1 MQRFRAL
8 VVIAALALA
17 LAGQAA
23 AGTYRVQRGD
33 TLSRIAKKHGTTV
46 QALTA
51 ANGLANPHRI
61 FENQVLR
68 LGGSAPPAS
77 AGAPAPAL
85 SGKVVV
91 VGTGERRHTVV
102 KGEKL
107 ATIAKRYGTTSA
119 ALVQAN
125 GLKNANR
132 IRAGQTLTIPG
143 AAADWLCPVQGSRVD
158 FSDSWTAPRPG
169 GRRHMGTDLFAF
181 KGTAIVAPVSGRLVH
196 RQGSVAGL
204 AFYLYG
210 DDGNVYYGAHLD
222 AYQSKPGRIE
232 RGGRIGTVGNSGNAR
247 GSTPHL
253 HLEIHLGG
261 TEPVNPYPTA
271 KRWCS

>member
-1 MQRFRAL
+1 MRRFRAL
-8 VVIAALALA
+8 VLIAVLAM
-17 LAGQAA
+17 AGQAA
-23 AGTYRVQRGD
+23 AGTYKVKRGD
-33 TLSRIAKKHGTTV
+33 TLARIAKKHGTSV
-46 QALTA
+46 AALAA
-51 ANGLANPHRI
+51 ANSLSNPNRI
-61 FENQVLR
+61 FENQVLT
-68 LGGSAPPAS
+68 LGGSAPTA
-77 AGAPAPAL
+77 APAL
-85 SGKVVV
+85 SGKQVV
-91 VGTGERRHTVV
+91 VGAGQRRHTVA

-107 ATIAKRYGTTSA
+107 AGIAKRYGSTSA
-119 ALVQAN
+119 ALAKAN
-125 GLKNANR
+125 GLKSANR
-132 IRAGQTLTIPG
+132 IRVGQVLTVPG
-143 AAADWLCPVQGSRVD
+143 APADWLCPVQGSRVD

-181 KGTAIVAPVSGRLVH
+181 KGTPIVAPVSGRLTH

-222 AYQSKPGRIE
+222 GYQSKPGRIE
-232 RGGRIGTVGNSGNAR
+232 RGERIGTVGNTGNAK

>member
-1 MQRFRAL
+1 MQRFRAIA
-8 VVIAALALA
+8 VIAVLA

-33 TLSRIAKKHGTTV
+33 TLSRIARKHGTTV

-51 ANGLANPHRI
+51 ANSLANPHRI
-61 FENQVLR
+61 FEDQVLN
-68 LGGSAPPAS
+68 LGGSAPA
-77 AGAPAPAL
+77 ATTKGAPAL
-85 SGKVVV
+85 STKQVV
-91 VGTGERRHTVV
+91 VGNGERRHTVA
-102 KGEKL
+102 KGQNL
-107 ATIAKRYGTTSA
+107 ASIAKRYGTTSA
-119 ALVQAN
+119 AIAKAN
-125 GLKNANR
+125 GLKSAHK
-132 IRAGQTLTIPG
+132 IRVGQTLTIPG

-181 KGTAIVAPVSGRLVH
+181 KGTAVVAPVSGRLVH
-196 RQGSVAGL
+196 RQGSIAGL

-232 RGGRIGTVGNSGNAR
+232 RGGRIGTVGDSGNAK

-261 TEPVNPYPTA
+261 NEPINPYPTA
-271 KRWCS
+271 KRWC

>member
-1 MQRFRAL
+1 MHRFRAL
-8 VVIAALALA
+8 ILIVVLAS
-17 LAGQAA
+17 AGQAA
-23 AGTYRVQRGD
+23 ASTYKVRRGD
-33 TLSRIAKKHGTTV
+33 TLARIAKKHGTTV
-46 QALTA
+46 QALAA
-51 ANGLANPHRI
+51 ANRLADPNRI
-61 FENQVLR
+61 FEDQVLN
-68 LGGSAPPAS
+68 LGGSAPAV
-77 AGAPAPAL
+77 AGKGPGL
-85 SGKVVV
+85 STKQVV
-91 VGTGERRHTVV
+91 VGTGERRHTVA

-119 ALVQAN
+119 ALAKAN
-125 GLKNANR
+125 GLKSANR
-132 IRAGQTLTIPG
+132 IRAGQTLVIPG

-181 KGTAIVAPVSGRLVH
+181 KGTPVVAPVSGRLVH
-196 RQGSVAGL
+196 RQGSIAGL

-222 AYQSKPGRIE
+222 TYTSKPGRID

>member
-8 VVIAALALA
+8 ILIVVLA

-23 AGTYRVQRGD
+23 AGTYKVKRGD
-33 TLSRIAKKHGTTV
+33 TLARIAKKHGTTV

-51 ANGLANPHRI
+51 ANGLANPNRI
-61 FENQVLR
+61 FENQVLN
-68 LGGSAPPAS
+68 LGGSAPAA
-77 AGAPAPAL
+77 AGKAPAM
-85 SGKVVV
+85 SSKQVV
-91 VGTGERRHTVV
+91 VGSGERRHTVA

-107 ATIAKRYGTTSA
+107 ASIAKRYGTTSA
-119 ALVQAN
+119 AIAKAN
-125 GLKNANR
+125 GLKSANR
-132 IRAGQTLTIPG
+132 IRVGQVLTIPG

-158 FSDSWTAPRPG
+158 FSDSWNAPRPG

-181 KGTAIVAPVSGRLVH
+181 KGTPVVAPVGGRLVH

-210 DDGNVYYGAHLD
+210 DDGNVYYGSHLD

-232 RGGRIGTVGNSGNAR
+232 RGGRIGTVGNTGNAR

-253 HLEIHLGG
+253 HLEIHLNGK
-261 TEPVNPYPTA
+261 EPVNPYPTA